1 MEGIHRGAYFIIF
14 YEIQCF
20 HLAMSSSYLNG
31 EDWTK
36 QFISKILQITHSQWI
51 FRNISFHDRKNGYLQ
66 NKTADELLQHINS
79 LSEVSPEELPESSC
93 FLLEIIFLELSKH
106 HLETQWYWTLA
117 VDVALKA
124 NALEQARGA
133 RAKRVWQKLNTKV
146 PSQRKLEIAAVKH
159 QVQQDGMH
167 QTGSSS
173 NPHTINPL

>member
-51 FRNISFHDRKNGYLQ
+51 FRNISFHDRKNDYLR

-93 FLLEIIFLELSKH
+93 FPLEIIFSELSKH
-106 HLETQWYWTLA
+106 HIETQRYWTLA
-117 VDVALKA
+117 VDAALKA

-133 RAKRVWQKLNTKV
+133 RAKRV
-146 PSQRKLEIAAVKH
+146 
-159 QVQQDGMH
+159 
-167 QTGSSS
+167 
-173 NPHTINPL
+173 